1 MKKTLFW
8 CMALVAMLMVNCSK
22 EDDNLL
28 PPQKPD
34 VEDQDKDNPESEDP
48 ETEDPETEDPEKDDP
63 KDKRVSLQA
72 FLKKGTT
79 RAAVEED
86 GTMFWTAEDLL
97 LVLLDDKLK
106 VMEIEDGVGE
116 STARFVLPD
125 TVGKLGKVA
134 AVDHTALQ
142 QIKKDGEVIFTLP
155 DSYELTS
162 DDVCARFPNATDK
175 KVVDDNLPRAGV
187 LTSDASGNRVDLYPL
202 TGLVAVELSG
212 LSQERYTGSMAAQS
226 ESITGYFH
234 ADFSQ
239 KTPYLQPDKLMGT
252 LGNHIKV
259 DFNNDKGLES
269 ALIYFPL
276 PVGHYEELSISFERA
291 ESLLGTVFS
300 HVFTELDV
308 KAGDIISLHADSNP
322 ELPEFSFK
330 ETGTNRHSIEWSG
343 FEGGQISVV
352 YSSEVDLHCVLY
364 ANGERVVGMD
374 RPKGVDQV
382 GGFRIFVNETDEPI
396 VHELK
401 FNDAATNVELGVF
414 TVYQG
419 KGVSGDLNITIDGK
433 TGDTGYAVYTWFG
446 HEVELPLDV
455 TPAIPFKYLQEAFL
469 EKESE
474 GLYRYESMV
483 LKMTDDRAVVYAET
497 QENTTRNSYTYKLQ
511 QPAKPENYATG
522 SVYFKSV
529 AWICNM
535 NAGEYETL
543 KPLTYTEGGRN
554 NWSYTWNQDVSERYF
569 KMFYGKNQEEYDLDD
584 NAVAHLYIND
594 SYVPTQEYTLIVDK
608 PDEILVEKVDDEV
621 YRMKRLKP
629 DSFAEVVLTYRCGK
643 YEQNYK
649 LYLLP
654 S

>member
-308 KAGDIISLHADSNP
+308 KAGDIIS
-322 ELPEFSFK
+322 
-330 ETGTNRHSIEWSG
+330 G
-343 FEGGQISVV
+343 
-352 YSSEVDLHCVLY
+352 SSE
-364 ANGERVVGMD
+364 
-374 RPKGVDQV
+374 
-382 GGFRIFVNETDEPI
+382 IWSDE
-396 VHELK
+396 
-401 FNDAATNVELGVF
+401 
-414 TVYQG
+414 
-419 KGVSGDLNITIDGK
+419 
-433 TGDTGYAVYTWFG
+433 
-446 HEVELPLDV
+446 
-455 TPAIPFKYLQEAFL
+455 
-469 EKESE
+469 
-474 GLYRYESMV
+474 
-483 LKMTDDRAVVYAET
+483 
-497 QENTTRNSYTYKLQ
+497 
-511 QPAKPENYATG
+511 
-522 SVYFKSV
+522 
-529 AWICNM
+529 
-535 NAGEYETL
+535 
-543 KPLTYTEGGRN
+543 
-554 NWSYTWNQDVSERYF
+554 
-569 KMFYGKNQEEYDLDD
+569 
-584 NAVAHLYIND
+584 YI
-594 SYVPTQEYTLIVDK
+594 SL
-608 PDEILVEKVDDEV
+608 
-621 YRMKRLKP
+621 
-629 DSFAEVVLTYRCGK
+629 
-643 YEQNYK
+643 
-649 LYLLP
+649 
-654 S
+654 